1 MPAIAELRTSDV
13 KLDGEIVPFV
23 KLMDFSPMLE
33 PEKQKKQD
41 SNKAI
46 GKPQLGILWSRDSLT
61 IGR

>member
-33 PEKQKKQD
+33 PEKQKKRIQTR
-41 SNKAI
+41 
-46 GKPQLGILWSRDSLT
+46 L
-61 IGR
+61 

>member
-33 PEKQKKQD
+33 PEKQKK
-41 SNKAI
+41 I
-46 GKPQLGILWSRDSLT
+46 GFKQGYRETSTRYSMVT
-61 IGR
+61 